1 MLQIMNNCGVHIV
14 VKHSHIS
21 IEQSYL
27 QPDEKAV

>member
-1 MLQIMNNCGVHIV
+1 MLQIMNNYGVHKF
-14 VKHSHIS
+14 VKHSHTN